1 MFIQSLSKRAA
12 SKYKPEKP
20 TLLISI
26 QDGALQELPF
36 KQRTNHITRNRY
48 VDCLFLYFDDINPN
62 AIPGKPTM
70 PFAFS
75 DYDADVIIDFLER
88 HFSNNDFEDIIVH
101 CQAGVS
107 RSHAV
112 ALFIAKFF
120 AKDEGE
126 YQRLLHQEWKVYGGN
141 AYVYD
146 KLIERFMEKSNT
158 RLLVNVGYEY
168 AFIPTDKLQG
178 ISLKEA
184 GKIIVDEVE
193 RAVSKAETF
202 AESQKLDGLF
212 DSKDVK
218 PFRIQ

>member
-48 VDCLFLYFDDINPN
+48 VDCLFLYFDDVNLN
-62 AIPGKPTM
+62 AIPGKPAM

-75 DYDADVIIDFLER
+75 DYDVDLIINFLEH
-88 HFSNNDFEDIIVH
+88 HFSNSDFEDIIVH

-120 AKDEGE
+120 AKDEEE

-141 AYVYD
+141 TYVYN
-146 KLIERFMEKSNT
+146 KLVERFTSKSST
-158 RLLVNVGYEY
+158 RILINVGYEY
-168 AFIPTDKLQG
+168 AFIPTDKLKG
-178 ISLKEA
+178 ITLKEA
-184 GKIIVDEVE
+184 GKNIVDGVE
-193 RAVSKAETF
+193 HTVFKAETF
-202 AESQKLDGLF
+202 AESQKLDELF
-212 DSKDVK
+212 DSEEIET
-218 PFRIQ
+218 FRI

>member
-101 CQAGVS
+101 CQVGVS

-120 AKDEGE
+120 AKNEGE

-141 AYVYD
+141 IYVYN
-146 KLIERFMEKSNT
+146 KLVERFIDKSST
-158 RLLVNVGYEY
+158 RLLVSVGYEY
-168 AFIPTDKLQG
+168 SFVPKEKLRG
-178 ISLKEA
+178 IALKEA
-184 GKIIVDEVE
+184 GKIVVDEVE
-193 RAVSKAETF
+193 HAVFKAETF
-202 AESQKLDGLF
+202 SESQKLDELF
-212 DSKDVK
+212 DNKDIET
-218 PFRIQ
+218 FRL

>member
-20 TLLISI
+20 TLFISI

-48 VDCLFLYFDDINPN
+48 VDCLFLYFDDVNPN

-75 DYDADVIIDFLER
+75 DYDADLIINFLEH
-88 HFSNNDFEDIIVH
+88 HFSNNNFEDIIVH

-126 YQRLLHQEWKVYGGN
+126 YQRLLHQKWKVYGGN
-141 AYVYD
+141 AYVYN
-146 KLIERFMEKSNT
+146 KLVEQFTSKSST
-158 RLLVNVGYEY
+158 RILVNVGYEY
-168 AFIPTDKLQG
+168 AFIPTDKLKG
-178 ISLKEA
+178 ITLKKA

-193 RAVSKAETF
+193 RSVFKAETF
-202 AESQKLDGLF
+202 AESQKLDILF
-212 DSKDVK
+212 DSEDVK
-218 PFRIQ
+218 TFRI

>member
-20 TLLISI
+20 TLFISI

-62 AIPGKPTM
+62 AIPGK
-70 PFAFS
+70 
-75 DYDADVIIDFLER
+75 
-88 HFSNNDFEDIIVH
+88 
-101 CQAGVS
+101 
-107 RSHAV
+107 
-112 ALFIAKFF
+112 FIAKFF

-141 AYVYD
+141 AYVYN
-146 KLIERFMEKSNT
+146 KLVERLMEKPST

-168 AFIPTDKLQG
+168 AFIPTDRLKG
-178 ISLKEA
+178 IALKEV

-193 RAVSKAETF
+193 HAVSKAETF
-202 AESQKLDGLF
+202 AESQKT
-212 DSKDVK
+212 
-218 PFRIQ
+218 R

>member
-101 CQAGVS
+101 CQVGVS

-120 AKDEGE
+120 AKNEGE

-141 AYVYD
+141 IYVYN
-146 KLIERFMEKSNT
+146 KLVERFIDKSST

-168 AFIPTDKLQG
+168 SFVPKEKLRG
-178 ISLKEA
+178 IALKEA
-184 GKIIVDEVE
+184 GKIVVDEVE
-193 RAVSKAETF
+193 HAVFKAETF
-202 AESQKLDGLF
+202 SESQKLDELF
-212 DSKDVK
+212 DNKDIET
-218 PFRIQ
+218 FRL

>member
-75 DYDADVIIDFLER
+75 DYDADVIIDFLKR

-101 CQAGVS
+101 CQVGVS

-120 AKDEGE
+120 AKNEGE

-141 AYVYD
+141 IYVYN
-146 KLIERFMEKSNT
+146 KLVERFIDKSST

-168 AFIPTDKLQG
+168 SFVPKEKLRG
-178 ISLKEA
+178 IALKEA
-184 GKIIVDEVE
+184 GKIVVDEVE
-193 RAVSKAETF
+193 HAVFKAETF
-202 AESQKLDGLF
+202 AESQKLDILF
-212 DSKDVK
+212 DSEDVK
-218 PFRIQ
+218 TFRI

>member
-1 MFIQSLSKRAA
+1 
-12 SKYKPEKP
+12 
-20 TLLISI
+20 
-26 QDGALQELPF
+26 
-36 KQRTNHITRNRY
+36 
-48 VDCLFLYFDDINPN
+48 
-62 AIPGKPTM
+62 M

-75 DYDADVIIDFLER
+75 DYDADLIINFLEH
-88 HFSNNDFEDIIVH
+88 HFGNNDFEDIIIH

-141 AYVYD
+141 AYVYN
-146 KLIERFMEKSNT
+146 KLVERLMEKPST

-168 AFIPTDKLQG
+168 AFIPTDRLKG
-178 ISLKEA
+178 ITLKEV

-193 RAVSKAETF
+193 HTVSKAETF
-202 AESQKLDGLF
+202 AESQKLDELF
-212 DSKDVK
+212 DSEDIET
-218 PFRIQ
+218 FRI